1 MTYVD
6 LILGFVIALAIY
18 SAQWAHRVGG
28 SSILIP
34 KRKEEDP
41 IIIIINDN
49 KDNFRVLSI
58 ACFLASYTFWIFNDR
73 EFTSLVVI
81 LIILFLFFLSVYNFL
96 LIRSNWLDMSGKGK

>member
-18 SAQWAHRVGG
+18 SVQWAHRVGG

-34 KRKEEDP
+34 KIKEENP
-41 IIIIINDN
+41 IIIVINNN

-58 ACFLASYTFWIFNDR
+58 ACFLVSYTFWILNDR
-73 EFTSLVVI
+73 EFTYSVII
-81 LIILFLFFLSVYNFL
+81 LIILFLFFISVYNFL
-96 LIRSNWLDMSGKGK
+96 LIRSYCLDMSGKGK